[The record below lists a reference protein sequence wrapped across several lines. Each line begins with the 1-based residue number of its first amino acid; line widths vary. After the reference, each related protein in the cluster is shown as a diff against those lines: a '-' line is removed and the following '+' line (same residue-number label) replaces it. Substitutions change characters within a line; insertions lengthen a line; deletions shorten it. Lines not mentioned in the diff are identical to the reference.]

1 MNKPC
6 RMSLTVVQLAMSAL
20 LVTACGGNG
29 DDSSAAVV
37 ATPATV
43 SVDWNKV
50 ALQAWTQLE
59 ATAGAPIT
67 PHYEARGLA
76 MVGGAIHDVLN
87 AIDRRYQ
94 PYAFDAVSKDAS
106 PDAAVA
112 QAAHDVLVAD
122 SELISDFPAG
132 AQQAF
137 LDAAL
142 VTDLAKVAE
151 GPAKVAGI
159 ALGKAA
165 AAYYIQL
172 RSSDAPHMAPF
183 GPNPKGQGTVAGA
196 YQYTV
201 PFNSPGAPFF
211 GGSIAVPDWPNLP
224 LFVVQTTS
232 QFAVP
237 GPYSPASPEFAAE
250 LAEVK
255 SLGAATG
262 STRTAD
268 QTALATFFSENSPL
282 QWNRIAA
289 TVATAKSFNGWD
301 QARMYALLNFALADS
316 YIVYAA
322 VGEQYNFW
330 RPVTAIHFTD
340 PTSTWQEFGFPT
352 PPTRDYT
359 SGHSMEGGAAA
370 AVLQSVFATDTV
382 AFSATSTAAP
392 GVTRT
397 YASFSQAADDNALSR
412 IYIGYHF
419 RKSTVDGK
427 ALGAKIGQYVASHVL
442 TKTP

>member
-1 MNKPC
+1 MRP
-6 RMSLTVVQLAMSAL
+6 SLQLVRAAASCAAVASL
-20 LVTACGGNG
+20 LVACGGG
-29 DDSSAAVV
+29 SSDPSTSPSPV
-37 ATPATV
+37 TV
-43 SVDWNKV
+43 SADWNLV
-50 ALQAWTQLE
+50 AAQAWTQLE

-67 PHYEARGLA
+67 PHYEARSLA
-76 MVGGAIHDVLN
+76 MASGVIHDVLN

-94 PYAFDAVSKDAS
+94 PYAYDAIQHDAS

-112 QAAHDVLVAD
+112 QAAHDVLVGD
-122 SELISDFPAG
+122 GQLVSDYPAG
-132 AQQAF
+132 SQKAF
-137 LDAAL
+137 LDASLAS
-142 VTDLAKVAE
+142 DLAKVPE
-151 GPAKVAGI
+151 GPAKVSGI

-172 RSSDAPHMAPF
+172 RSADGPHMAPF

-211 GGSIAVPDWPNLP
+211 GGSIAVPDWQNMTP
-224 LFVVQTTS
+224 FVVKTTS

-237 GPYSPASPEFAAE
+237 GPYDPTGPEFAAE
-250 LAEVK
+250 LSEVT

-268 QTALATFFSENSPL
+268 QTDLATFFSENSPL
-282 QWNRIAA
+282 QWNRVAQ
-289 TVATAKSFNGWD
+289 TVAAGKALDGWD
-301 QARMYALLNFALADS
+301 QARMHALLNLSLADA

-330 RPVTAIHFTD
+330 RPVTAIHFND
-340 PTSTWQEFGFPT
+340 PASTWQEFGFPT
-352 PPTRDYT
+352 PPTRDYV
-359 SGHSMEGGAAA
+359 SGHSMQGGAAS
-370 AVLQSVFATDTV
+370 AVLQSVFGTDAVT
-382 AFSATSTAAP
+382 FSTTSTSDP

-397 YASFSQAADDNALSR
+397 FVSFSQAADQNALSR

-427 ALGAKIGQYVASHVL
+427 ALGASIGGYVAATALKPV
-442 TKTP
+442 